1 MATRF
6 SIPKIS
12 PAELFFAQECPCS
25 DGNIAV
31 ISLKDFYVEEMDS
44 LAARDRF
51 SRCASQT
58 FFFKYNMNN
67 RMRWYLLTF
76 SFAVFYTHFN
86 CLFTSLAVSYFFCIE
101 SIKFTI
107 VFFCLLQYQ
116 LSLRPSY
123 GSS

>member
-12 PAELFFAQECPCS
+12 PAELFFAQECPRS

-31 ISLKDFYVEEMDS
+31 ISLKDFDVEEIDS

-58 FFFKYNMNN
+58 FFCKYNMNN
-67 RMRWYLLTF
+67 RMRWYFLTF

-107 VFFCLLQYQ
+107 VFFCLL
-116 LSLRPSY
+116 L
-123 GSS
+123 